1 MKTIPQTDRIDSQ
14 YLKKKNNWTDDEYE
28 DKIIKAKKTMF

>member
-14 YLKKKNNWTDDEYE
+14 YLKKKNNLTD
-28 DKIIKAKKTMF
+28 KGINLKKKEIF